1 LNHSGSAVLPAYS
14 MRKRWTDMLETMLRL
29 DANVATPAE
38 AADLLRQVESPR
50 RAVRAHEA
58 DIGS

>member
-1 LNHSGSAVLPAYS
+1 MPAYS

-50 RAVRAHEA
+50 RAVRDHEA